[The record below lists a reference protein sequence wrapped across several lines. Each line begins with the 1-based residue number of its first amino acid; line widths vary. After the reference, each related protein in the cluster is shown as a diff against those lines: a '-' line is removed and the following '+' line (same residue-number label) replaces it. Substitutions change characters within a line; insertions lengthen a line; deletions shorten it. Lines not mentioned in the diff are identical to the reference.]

1 MESIKTQQKHKIKS
15 PYKIIRKLKKYS
27 NLIKDKMQ
35 NIIKWLSPNR
45 CNNNKR
51 RRRRRKKKRKRR
63 RNDILLN
70 MFFLIQS
77 DL

>member
-51 RRRRRKKKRKRR
+51 RRKKKRKR
-63 RNDILLN
+63 NDILLY
-70 MFFLIQS
+70 MFFFNPIYL
-77 DL
+77 

>member
-51 RRRRRKKKRKRR
+51 RRRKKKSKT
-63 RNDILLN
+63 NEILLY
-70 MFFLIQS
+70 MFFFNPIYL
-77 DL
+77 

>member
-51 RRRRRKKKRKRR
+51 RRRKKKRKR
-63 RNDILLN
+63 NDILLY
-70 MFFLIQS
+70 MFFFNPIYL
-77 DL
+77 